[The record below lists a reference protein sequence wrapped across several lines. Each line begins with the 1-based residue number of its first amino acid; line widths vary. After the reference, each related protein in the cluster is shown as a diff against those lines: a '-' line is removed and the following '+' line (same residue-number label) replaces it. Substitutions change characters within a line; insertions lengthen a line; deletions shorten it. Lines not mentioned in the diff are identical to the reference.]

1 MKHILF
7 LGAFLMLLVSVV
19 QADTF
24 FIPSEL
30 TEKTIQ
36 ELVQQ
41 HGEEH
46 QFRIDRGVQQVSI
59 LWTEKDGNHQ
69 EFAEF
74 CKTRFLIQENEID
87 NLFER
92 FSHYYEIL
100 WGNANKM
107 IVGLQKVIHLDCG
120 PIDDIDQMFGGYDP
134 SAHIEEDL
142 YKNKVAFLVALNF
155 PHYSLAEKT
164 KLGDGWNRKQWAY
177 ARMGDI
183 FLSRVPAK
191 LLQKFTQVKSESRAY
206 MGNYNI
212 HIGTLVKNPGNAY
225 FKKDKRLIHHWGL
238 RDEIKALYADR
249 NAEKQQKTIHKVM
262 NRIIAQE
269 IPIAIVNNTD
279 YQWNPHTNQVW
290 KDGEEVELAREQD
303 IRYQTLLNNFKVLQQ
318 IDPYYPSCSNYIAR
332 KAETDLEISMEDIEK
347 VFEEFLSHPIAIKVA
362 DVMRKRLGRKLYA
375 YDIWYTGF
383 KPGSDLSEDMLD
395 ALVQSEYRDIPTLQ
409 KQIPTILE
417 KLGFDKEKANR
428 YAKDIVI
435 EPARGAGHA
444 WGPMMR
450 GDKCYMR
457 IRTPKNGIDYKGF
470 NVFMHELGHNIEQL
484 MTMNDIDYYMLN
496 GVPNTAFTEAWAF
509 LFQERD
515 LKILGLDNLNAN
527 AKFWNALDSFWSTR
541 EIMGVG
547 LVDIRSWRW
556 MYEHPEA
563 SATELKEAVLQI
575 AKDIW
580 NEYYTP
586 SFGSK
591 DEILLATYTH
601 MIYYPLYLPNYP
613 LGHLI
618 EFQLNKQLEGK
629 KMGDELERIFLY
641 GRIIP
646 QQWMRHA
653 VGSNLSGQPM
663 LEATIEAYKKL
674 FNE

>member
-1 MKHILF
+1 
-7 LGAFLMLLVSVV
+7 
-19 QADTF
+19 
-24 FIPSEL
+24 
-30 TEKTIQ
+30 
-36 ELVQQ
+36 
-41 HGEEH
+41 
-46 QFRIDRGVQQVSI
+46 
-59 LWTEKDGNHQ
+59 
-69 EFAEF
+69 
-74 CKTRFLIQENEID
+74 
-87 NLFER
+87 
-92 FSHYYEIL
+92 
-100 WGNANKM
+100 
-107 IVGLQKVIHLDCG
+107 
-120 PIDDIDQMFGGYDP
+120 
-134 SAHIEEDL
+134 
-142 YKNKVAFLVALNF
+142 
-155 PHYSLAEKT
+155 
-164 KLGDGWNRKQWAY
+164 
-177 ARMGDI
+177 
-183 FLSRVPAK
+183 
-191 LLQKFTQVKSESRAY
+191 
-206 MGNYNI
+206 
-212 HIGTLVKNPGNAY
+212 
-225 FKKDKRLIHHWGL
+225 
-238 RDEIKALYADR
+238 
-249 NAEKQQKTIHKVM
+249 
-262 NRIIAQE
+262 
-269 IPIAIVNNTD
+269 
-279 YQWNPHTNQVW
+279 
-290 KDGEEVELAREQD
+290 
-303 IRYQTLLNNFKVLQQ
+303 
-318 IDPYYPSCSNYIAR
+318 
-332 KAETDLEISMEDIEK
+332 
-347 VFEEFLSHPIAIKVA
+347 
-362 DVMRKRLGRKLYA
+362 
-375 YDIWYTGF
+375 
-383 KPGSDLSEDMLD
+383 
-395 ALVQSEYRDIPTLQ
+395 
-409 KQIPTILE
+409 
-417 KLGFDKEKANR
+417 
-428 YAKDIVI
+428 
-435 EPARGAGHA
+435 
-444 WGPMMR
+444 
-450 GDKCYMR
+450 
-457 IRTPKNGIDYKGF
+457 NGIDYKGF

-563 SATELKEAVLQI
+563 TATELKEAVLQI